1 MSTVPEENISFESM
15 PDFGSFLK
23 PSPKS
28 GIEDKF
34 YKSLYEELAE
44 KCNPREF
51 VKDEKIDKTLF
62 DKANEIYSDLIT
74 RPSRND
80 ADLIDLREKAEHE
93 LGIHFSTKRLFDFL
107 KGYFDPNIY
116 IAIKPYNAERVAKA
130 VFYYDGYMVYK
141 PFHLEENEE
150 TVLAI
155 ARKRAENIDVCR
167 QVNPQTDYH
176 LFYYDQLLQNKNDIH
191 ALEKLEIEAQEFI
204 SQRNEETKREVI
216 ERYINGSGEGDSYGV
231 IIVIVCVFF
240 IILGLIA
247 ILALNS

>member
-130 VFYYDGYMVYK
+130 GFYY
-141 PFHLEENEE
+141 E
-150 TVLAI
+150 
-155 ARKRAENIDVCR
+155 
-167 QVNPQTDYH
+167 
-176 LFYYDQLLQNKNDIH
+176 QLLQNKNDIH